1 MFILIDLD
9 ATRCLWFEL
18 QWPLLISS
26 KMVGDWMTI
35 MLNYV
40 KVKFFLVFC
49 WFFFG
54 GGKDNMDE
62 VVVNVIN
69 IVMNSIWAN
78 MKVIFSSKNLPF
90 NFNSQLCTMMKWSQ
104 LGTLKHQNQWK
115 YHESK
120 LQYLVF
126 NVLHY
131 IMHVIV

>member
-1 MFILIDLD
+1 M
-9 ATRCLWFEL
+9 L
-18 QWPLLISS
+18 QD
-26 KMVGDWMTI
+26 VYD
-35 MLNYV
+35 LNYNGFYWFHPTWLV
-40 KVKFFLVFC
+40 IGWQSCLIMSRWSFFFFFC

-90 NFNSQLCTMMKWSQ
+90 NFNSQLTTTVKWSQ

-120 LQYLVF
+120 LQYWML

-131 IMHVIV
+131 IMHVVV